1 MRVLTITHLVPT
13 AVRPLLGPYNLQQVA
28 ALSQLCDVDIVA
40 PIPWFPGARFLARWT
55 ASGRTISVPGED
67 HCHGLR
73 VRHPRTVYVPR
84 VPALS
89 MPLFA
94 ASLAPRLVRY
104 RGKVDVVYSAWAYPD
119 GCASVALARML
130 GVPAVVK
137 VHGSDV
143 NVMGQARQSRP
154 YLRRLLPRAARVV
167 VVSRALGQRVIDLG
181 VDPGRVAVVY
191 NGVDSALFQVRD
203 RAAARAALGLPR
215 DCRIIL
221 YVGNVLETKGVLD
234 LNAAFEIVSA
244 ARPGAMLVIVGEGT
258 ARGAC
263 ATMAGRMGARMR
275 TVGERPRE
283 EIGQWM
289 AACDVLTLPS
299 WNEGTPNVILEAHAC
314 GRRAVATSVGGVP
327 DLITSELLGEL
338 VPVRQPE
345 LLAQALIRAVDRD
358 YDPAE
363 VAAQGARGGW
373 AENAARLHQVLH
385 EAVAQSQGNA
395 PR

>member
-1 MRVLTITHLVPT
+1 MRVLTITHLFPN
-13 AVRPLLGPYNLQQVA
+13 AERPLLGPYNLQQVA
-28 ALSQLCDVDIVA
+28 ALGDLCDVDVVA
-40 PIPWFPGARFLARWT
+40 PIPWFPGARFLARWS
-55 ASGRTISVPGED
+55 ASGRTGSVPGED
-67 HCHGLR
+67 ERHGLR
-73 VRHPRTVYVPR
+73 IRHPRTVYVPR

-94 ASLAPRLVRY
+94 ASLAPRLLRY

-137 VHGSDV
+137 VHGSDI
-143 NVMGQARQSRP
+143 NVMGQAAQSRP

-167 VVSRALGQRVIDLG
+167 VVSRALGERVIELG

-191 NGVDSALFQVRD
+191 NGVDAALFQVRD

-215 DCRIIL
+215 DRRIIL

-234 LNAAFEIVSA
+234 LSAAFELVST
-244 ARPGAMLVIVGEGT
+244 ARPDAMLVIVGS
-258 ARGAC
+258 GAAQSAC
-263 ATMAGRMGARMR
+263 EEAAERIGAGMQVVGAR
-275 TVGERPRE
+275 PLE
-283 EIGQWM
+283 EVSQWL

-299 WNEGTPNVILEAHAC
+299 WNEGTPNVILEAYAC

-338 VPVRQPE
+338 VPVRRPE

-363 VAAQGARGGW
+363 VAARGARGGW
-373 AENAARLHQVLH
+373 AENAAHLYQVLH
-385 EAVAQSQGNA
+385 EAVAEARAG
-395 PR
+395 

>member
-1 MRVLTITHLVPT
+1 MRVLTITHLFPN
-13 AVRPLLGPYNLQQVA
+13 AARPLLGPYNLQQVA
-28 ALSQLCDVDIVA
+28 ALNELGDVEVDVIA

-55 ASGRTISVPGED
+55 ASGRTGSVPDEEEYS
-67 HCHGLR
+67 GLR

-84 VPALS
+84 VPALG

-94 ASLAPRLVRY
+94 ASLAPRLARY

-137 VHGSDV
+137 VHGSDI
-143 NVMGQARQSRP
+143 NVMGQAPQSRF

-167 VVSRALGQRVIDLG
+167 VVSRALGERVIELG
-181 VDPGRVAVVY
+181 VDPGRVSVVY
-191 NGVDSALFQVRD
+191 NGVDAALFQVRD
-203 RAAARAALGLPR
+203 RAAARAALGLPQGR
-215 DCRIIL
+215 RIIL
-221 YVGNVLETKGVLD
+221 FVGNVLETKGALD
-234 LNAAFEIVSA
+234 LAAAFEIVSA
-244 ARPGAMLVIVGEGT
+244 ARADATLVMVGTGA
-258 ARGAC
+258 AHDAC
-263 ATMAGRMGARMR
+263 ATVAGRLGARMQM
-275 TVGERPRE
+275 VGQRPLE
-283 EIGQWM
+283 EVSQWM

-299 WNEGTPNVILEAHAC
+299 WNEGTPNVILEAFAC

-327 DLITSELLGEL
+327 DLITSELLGEM

-363 VAAQGARGGW
+363 VAARGARGGW

-385 EAVAQSQGNA
+385 DAVAES
-395 PR
+395 RR